1 MDQSEPDWCEGGQEL
16 CKSGGGRPGLPIP
29 NTNSLYSFCGG
40 KATLYMNWLMSFY
53 PMCVPVYTIVFHH
66 VSLLGRQDN
75 ILAVLDFI
83 VSKVKQ
89 HWDMLWADCPYLFGH
104 DVFPETTLKNIGVI
118 KLCYMIHMVVCVC
131 VCVWACVCVC
141 VALWLVWHQPALG
154 VCCLHFPCFLQCLNF
169 YLFSPAFTNHLVVR
183 SEQFTHERPIDWLA
197 VGSDH
202 VIVMLLFTHSDTRCA
217 GFCLPLA
224 KHAVMRQ
231 ERLTASG
238 PQYWQPV
245 CSDIVYYIYS

>member
-1 MDQSEPDWCEGGQEL
+1 MICALLISSHWHINMRVQVPLLPVW
-16 CKSGGGRPGLPIP
+16 KRPIQAKTCCLSCTQHASSLSSAI
-29 NTNSLYSFCGG
+29 LYSHFNLSSQLGLAYC
-40 KATLYMNWLMSFY
+40 L
-53 PMCVPVYTIVFHH
+53 CV
-66 VSLLGRQDN
+66 
-75 ILAVLDFI
+75 
-83 VSKVKQ
+83 
-89 HWDMLWADCPYLFGH
+89 
-104 DVFPETTLKNIGVI
+104 
-118 KLCYMIHMVVCVC
+118 LCVCVC
-131 VCVWACVCVC
+131 VCEHVCVC

-154 VCCLHFPCFLQCLNF
+154 VCCLHFPCFLRCLNF
-169 YLFSPAFTNHLVVR
+169 YLFSPAFTSHLVVR